1 MINSTYPCGE
11 LDFLYPI
18 EIPKK
23 KKKRISIDLE
33 MMNWGVN
40 ARAARDNPKMAGFLA
55 HRKTK
60 KSKNGCVR
68 VSQRGLER
76 LKNKKPWK
84 KEKIIP
90 HFRYK
95 VRMEKK
101 STKGHIY

>member
-84 KEKIIP
+84 KGTNQAIKINQ
-90 HFRYK
+90 K
-95 VRMEKK
+95 
-101 STKGHIY
+101 